1 MEKTMTGNSPVE
13 IRPMEYR
20 DWLCV
25 KAIYLQGIA
34 TGNATFETE
43 APEWEEWDS
52 KHLPDARLLA
62 VTGGT
67 VAGWAAL
74 TPASG
79 RCVYSGVAELSI
91 YVASAM
97 RGKGVGK
104 ALLASLIAESEA
116 KGYWTIRSGVFP
128 ENKASLALHQKHG
141 FRIVGTQE
149 RIGKM
154 DGRWRDVVLLER
166 RSAVVGN

>member
-1 MEKTMTGNSPVE
+1 MPRNSLIE
-13 IRPMEYR
+13 IRPMESG
-20 DWLCV
+20 DWPSV
-25 KAIYLQGIA
+25 RAIYLEGVA

-43 APEWEEWDS
+43 APDWEEWDS
-52 KHLPDARLLA
+52 KHLQEARLVA
-62 VTGGT
+62 EGEGT

-74 TPASG
+74 SPVSS

-91 YVASAM
+91 YVAAVM

-104 ALLASLIAESEA
+104 ALLAAVIAESEA

-128 ENKASLALHQKHG
+128 ENQASIALHRKFG
-141 FRIVGTQE
+141 FRIMGTQE

-154 DGRWRDVVLLER
+154 GGRWRDVVILER
-166 RSAVVGN
+166 RSTVAGQ

>member
-1 MEKTMTGNSPVE
+1 MTGNSPVE
-13 IRPMEYR
+13 IRSMESR
-20 DWLCV
+20 DWPRV
-25 KAIYLQGIA
+25 KAIYLEGIA

-43 APEWEEWDS
+43 APDWEEWDS
-52 KHLPDARLLA
+52 KHLPDARLVA
-62 VTGGT
+62 ETGGK

-91 YVASAM
+91 YITAAM

-104 ALLASLIAESEA
+104 ALLAALIAESEA

>member
-1 MEKTMTGNSPVE
+1 MESG
-13 IRPMEYR
+13 
-20 DWLCV
+20 DWPSV
-25 KAIYLQGIA
+25 RAIYMEGIA
-34 TGNATFETE
+34 TGNATFETS

-52 KHLPDARLLA
+52 KHLMEARL
-62 VTGGT
+62 
-67 VAGWAAL
+67 VAEADGMVVGWAAL

-91 YVASAM
+91 YIASAM

-104 ALLASLIAESEA
+104 ALIAKAVEESEA
-116 KGYWTIRSGVFP
+116 GGFWTLRSGIFP
-128 ENKASLALHQKHG
+128 ENKASLALHQKFG
-141 FRIVGTQE
+141 FRILGTQE

-154 DGRWRDVVLLER
+154 NGRWRDVVLMER